1 MKTLYL
7 FAAFAGTVVPWLFF
21 GGFIAENGINLPLF
35 VAMIFATKPASGFAA
50 DLLICCAVFWIWSW
64 RDAREAGIRGW
75 WLTIPAVW
83 LVGLSLA
90 LPLYFWLRERESEA
104 DPDASSS

>member
-7 FAAFAGTVVPWLFF
+7 FAAVAGTVVPWIFF
-21 GGFIAENGINLPLF
+21 GGFISEHGIDLSLF
-35 VAMIFATKPASGFAA
+35 VAMIFATKPAGGFAA

-64 RDAREAGIRGW
+64 RDARALGLRGW

-90 LPLYFWLRERESEA
+90 LPLYLWLRERESEA
-104 DPDASSS
+104 DLNASSS

>member
-7 FAAFAGTVVPWLFF
+7 AAAIFGTLVPWLFF
-21 GGFIAENGINLPLF
+21 AGFIAENGVSLPLF
-35 VAMIFATKPASGFAA
+35 VAEVFATRPATGFAA

-64 RDAREAGIRGW
+64 RDARENAVPGW
-75 WLTIPAVW
+75 WLTLPAVW

-90 LPLYFWLRERESEA
+90 LPLYLWMRERARESHE
-104 DPDASSS
+104 